1 MATLFKDRLQKT
13 KIELNIHCVGS
24 VIDFRASLGRNRNQ
38 ISDLWQQL
46 GVASELESCLRD
58 TVGLLILMTGKVNF
72 FHFIVEILL
81 LILI

>member
-58 TVGLLILMTGKVNF
+58 TGLVNF
-72 FHFIVEILL
+72 DDRKSQLFSFYC
-81 LILI
+81 

>member
-1 MATLFKDRLQKT
+1 MATSFKDRLQKT

-24 VIDFRASLGRNRNQ
+24 VTDFRASLGRNRNQ
-38 ISDLWQQL
+38 VSDLWQQL

-72 FHFIVEILL
+72 FYFIVEISL